1 MHQYSMKRSRTQQK
15 KTTSNQYRSEGVLL
29 YHYAE
34 GGKMVIHR
42 GEATEMVDFVD
53 VNKMVDVLL
62 ASANHQKPFCFM
74 RS

>member
-15 KTTSNQYRSEGVLL
+15 KTPSNQYRSEGVLL

-42 GEATEMVDFVD
+42 GGATGMVDFVD
-53 VNKMVDVLL
+53 VNKMVDDLT

>member
-1 MHQYSMKRSRTQQK
+1 M
-15 KTTSNQYRSEGVLL
+15 L

-42 GEATEMVDFVD
+42 GGATGMVDFVD
-53 VNKMVDVLL
+53 VNKMV
-62 ASANHQKPFCFM
+62 ASTNHQKPFCFM

>member
-15 KTTSNQYRSEGVLL
+15 KTPSNQYRSEGVVL

-34 GGKMVIHR
+34 CGKMVIHH
-42 GEATEMVDFVD
+42 GGATGMVDFVE
-53 VNKMVDVLL
+53 VNKMVDDLT
-62 ASANHQKPFCFM
+62 ASTNHQKPFRFM

>member
-1 MHQYSMKRSRTQQK
+1 M
-15 KTTSNQYRSEGVLL
+15 L

-42 GEATEMVDFVD
+42 GGATGMVDFVD
-53 VNKMVDVLL
+53 VNKMVDDLT
-62 ASANHQKPFCFM
+62 ASTNHQKPFCFM

>member
-15 KTTSNQYRSEGVLL
+15 KTPSNQYRSEGVLL

-42 GEATEMVDFVD
+42 GGATGKVDFVD
-53 VNKMVDVLL
+53 VNKMVDDLT
-62 ASANHQKPFCFM
+62 ASTNHQKPFCFM

>member
-15 KTTSNQYRSEGVLL
+15 KTPSNQYRPEGVVL

-34 GGKMVIHR
+34 GGKMVIHL
-42 GEATEMVDFVD
+42 GGATGMVDFVE
-53 VNKMVDVLL
+53 VNKMV
-62 ASANHQKPFCFM
+62 ASTNHQKPFCFM

>member
-15 KTTSNQYRSEGVLL
+15 KTPSNQYRSEGVLL

-42 GEATEMVDFVD
+42 GGATGMVDFVD
-53 VNKMVDVLL
+53 VNKMVDDLT
-62 ASANHQKPFCFM
+62 ASTNNQKPFCFM